1 MSYEIDIREELI
13 IHNVNEKTRAAAARL
28 ADYIRQFNKMD
39 GLSGMQIYSME
50 LAADEKIAWADDE
63 ISSKECGY
71 IFTDTATGA
80 PLVKL
85 IEEDYTH
92 WDEEEDVQVI
102 LNHLETARE
111 ITLRMDCSLLVTSE
125 TSYGVAFWQEYL
137 ERTEPEDF
145 GPYVTYRSAEF
156 YTPDDPVCFYIYMD
170 GKGETP
176 EFTEGMETV
185 SDCRAWHS
193 YCLRMKM
200 EGLRSSDDAE
210 RLAVLVDDFSAKY
223 DLETGSSDIAAGS
236 FAMDEELGLLEGEE
250 KMLIAD
256 LQQFADF
263 AASAGAAF
271 YLRGEF
277 FSDTGDFEFL
287 SIGAGE
293 GKVQVK
299 RCKF

>member
-13 IHNVNEKTRAAAARL
+13 IHNVNEKTRTAAARL
-28 ADYIRQFNKMD
+28 TDYIRQYNKMD
-39 GLSGMQIYSME
+39 GLSGMQIYAME

-111 ITLRMDCSLLVTSE
+111 ITLRLDCSLLVTSE

-137 ERTEPEDF
+137 ERMEPEDI
-145 GPYVTYRSAEF
+145 GSYITYRSAEF
-156 YTPDDPVCFYIYMD
+156 YTPDEPVCFYAYMD

-176 EFTEGMETV
+176 EFAEGVDAV

-193 YCLRMKM
+193 YCLKMKI
-200 EGLRSSDDAE
+200 EGLQSEENAE

-223 DLETGSSDIAAGS
+223 DLETVSSDIEDGS
-236 FAMDEELGLLEGEE
+236 FTMDEEMGLLEGEE
-250 KMLIAD
+250 KTLIHD
-256 LQQFADF
+256 LQQLADF
-263 AASAGAAF
+263 TASIGAAF
-271 YLRGEF
+271 SLRGEF
-277 FSDTGDFEFL
+277 FSDTGDFEFMSL
-287 SIGAGE
+287 GAEE
-293 GKVQVK
+293 GKVQAK
-299 RCKF
+299 SCRF

>member
-13 IHNVNEKTRAAAARL
+13 IHNVNDKTRAAAARL
-28 ADYIRQFNKMD
+28 AEYIRQFNKMD

-111 ITLRMDCSLLVTSE
+111 IRLRMDCSLLVTSE

-137 ERTEPEDF
+137 ERMEPEDF
-145 GPYVTYRSAEF
+145 GPYITYRSAEF
-156 YTPDDPVCFYIYMD
+156 YTPDDPVCFYTYMD
-170 GKGETP
+170 GNGETP
-176 EFTEGMETV
+176 AFTEGMEAV
-185 SDCRAWHS
+185 SDCRFWHS
-193 YCLRMKM
+193 YCLQMKM
-200 EGLRSSDDAE
+200 EGLDGSDDVK
-210 RLAVLVDDFSAKY
+210 RLAVLADDFSAKY
-223 DLETGSSDIAAGS
+223 DLETGSSDIANGS
-236 FAMDEELGLLEGEE
+236 FVMDEELGLLEGEE
-250 KMLIAD
+250 KTLITD

-263 AASAGAAF
+263 AASVGAVF
-271 YLRGEF
+271 SLRGEF

-287 SIGAGE
+287 SIGAEE

-299 RCKF
+299 SCKF

>member
-50 LAADEKIAWADDE
+50 LSADEKIAWADDE

-111 ITLRMDCSLLVTSE
+111 IALRMDCSLLVTSE

-137 ERTEPEDF
+137 ERTALEDF

-156 YTPDDPVCFYIYMD
+156 YTHDDPVCFYTYLD

-176 EFTEGMETV
+176 AFTEGMETV

-193 YCLRMKM
+193 YCLQMKM
-200 EGLRSSDDAE
+200 EGLRSSDHAE

-223 DLETGSSDIAAGS
+223 DLETGSSDIADVS
-236 FAMDEELGLLEGEE
+236 FVMDEELGLLEGEE
-250 KMLIAD
+250 KMLIND

-287 SIGAGE
+287 SIGAEE

-299 RCKF
+299 SCKF

>member
-102 LNHLETARE
+102 LNHLESARE

-156 YTPDDPVCFYIYMD
+156 YTPNNPVCFYTYMD

-176 EFTEGMETV
+176 EFAEGMETV

-200 EGLRSSDDAE
+200 EGLGSSDDAE

-223 DLETGSSDIAAGS
+223 DLETGSSDIADGS

-250 KMLIAD
+250 KMLITD

-287 SIGAGE
+287 SIGAEE

-299 RCKF
+299 SCKF